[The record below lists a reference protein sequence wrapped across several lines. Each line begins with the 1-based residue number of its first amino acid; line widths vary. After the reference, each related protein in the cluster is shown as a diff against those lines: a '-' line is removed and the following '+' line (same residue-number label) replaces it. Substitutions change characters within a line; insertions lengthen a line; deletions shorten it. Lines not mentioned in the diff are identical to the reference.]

1 MDCQYCKKTFSSK
14 SSLNNHRKT
23 AKYCLKLQDSNME
36 IVNFNCEYCDKSFTT
51 KQPLSTHLTIC
62 KEKKFQ
68 EKHKELQGELQ
79 EKLSKK
85 DKELQEKLSKK
96 DKELQEKLSKKDK
109 ELQEKDILIAEL
121 RVELRT
127 YKDDHE
133 FIKRMAEKPKTV
145 TNNNTLNI
153 TTSIDFNDLDK
164 VKNVIENKLDI
175 KDVIDGQ
182 KGLARFVKNNLL
194 TDDNGS
200 LNYKCSD
207 SSRCMFKYK
216 DISGEIKK
224 DLEAKKLT
232 EYILNGGIRS
242 RSADI
247 GNEWCKD
254 DDGDINMTKF
264 DIMLE
269 QQQSIMKLS
278 DDNTSFKKELAS
290 ITS

>member
-1 MDCQYCKKTFSSK
+1 MNIECQYCKKIFKNT
-14 SSLNNHRKT
+14 SSLNFHQKNT
-23 AKYCLKLQDSNME
+23 KYCLEIQGKINSNY
-36 IVNFNCEYCDKSFTT
+36 NCIYCNKNFTT
-51 KQPLSTHLTIC
+51 KQHLNNHLDIC
-62 KEKKFQ
+62 KEKEIDQLKKGKEIEQLKKEKDKEIEALKKEKDMEIKHLKKELEKQ
-68 EKHKELQGELQ
+68 ERINKELQ
-79 EKLSKK
+79 
-85 DKELQEKLSKK
+85 DKIERLATTA
-96 DKELQEKLSKKDK
+96 
-109 ELQEKDILIAEL
+109 INRPTI
-121 RVELRT
+121 T
-127 YKDDHE
+127 
-133 FIKRMAEKPKTV
+133 T
-145 TNNNTLNI
+145 TNNTLNI
-153 TTSIDFNDLDK
+153 TSFIDFNDLDK
-164 VKNVIENKLDI
+164 VKNLIENKLDI

-194 TDDNGS
+194 TDDNGN

-216 DISGEIKK
+216 DSSGEIKK

-232 EYILNGGIRS
+232 DYILNGGIRS
-242 RSADI
+242 KSADI

-269 QQQSIMKLS
+269 QQQSIMKLR

>member
-14 SSLNNHRKT
+14 SSLNNHQKT

-36 IVNFNCEYCDKSFTT
+36 IVNFKCEYCDKYFTI
-51 KQPLSTHLTIC
+51 KQHLSNHLLAC
-62 KEKKFQ
+62 KE
-68 EKHKELQGELQ
+68 
-79 EKLSKK
+79 
-85 DKELQEKLSKK
+85 
-96 DKELQEKLSKKDK
+96 KKDK

-254 DDGDINMTKF
+254 DDGDINMSKF

-269 QQQSIMKLS
+269 QQQSIMKLR

>member
-1 MDCQYCKKTFSSK
+1 
-14 SSLNNHRKT
+14 
-23 AKYCLKLQDSNME
+23 ME
-36 IVNFNCEYCDKSFTT
+36 IVNFKCEYCDKYFTI
-51 KQPLSTHLTIC
+51 KQHLSNHLLAC
-62 KEKKFQ
+62 KE
-68 EKHKELQGELQ
+68 
-79 EKLSKK
+79 KK

-96 DKELQEKLSKKDK
+96 DKELQKKDK
-109 ELQEKDILIAEL
+109 ELQKKDKELKEKDILIAEL

-254 DDGDINMTKF
+254 DDGDINMSKF

-269 QQQSIMKLS
+269 QQQSIMKLR

>member
-14 SSLNNHRKT
+14 SSLNNHQKT

-36 IVNFNCEYCDKSFTT
+36 IVNFKCEYCDKYFTI
-51 KQPLSTHLTIC
+51 KQHLSNHLLAC
-62 KEKKFQ
+62 KE
-68 EKHKELQGELQ
+68 
-79 EKLSKK
+79 KK

-96 DKELQEKLSKKDK
+96 DKELQEKDKELQKKDK

-254 DDGDINMTKF
+254 DDGDINMSKF

-269 QQQSIMKLS
+269 QQQSIMKLR